1 MRWRRRRSPCS
12 PARHRRACCRRG
24 RGSTR
29 RRRSELE
36 EAIRLGLA
44 TDPARRPAT
53 PGELVERL
61 RTGWGAALPTG
72 VMTFCLSDIEGSTA
86 MWDSEPVAMAEAL
99 VRHDELIADQVESHG
114 GRFLKSM
121 GEGDSTVSVFDSAP
135 QALDAALAATRALA
149 AESWPGGLRIAAR
162 FGIHTGEAERR
173 GTDYFGPTINLAARL
188 RGQADGGQI
197 FLSSVSADLV
207 GARLPEELRAR
218 GHRAAPLEG
227 AGRSGADPRDQRA
240 RRRCTAAGHRLP
252 VSRPAGLRA
261 GGPRVLLRARGRG
274 AAIFSIASVPAGS
287 WPSSA
292 PPAAAS
298 PRSCGPESLP
308 PSRPARSTAST
319 AFASLTPG
327 ADPQAGRPER
337 GQRAG
342 DRRPVRGA
350 VHAVPRPGSAARLHR
365 RAARPSRP
373 RGDRRARRP
382 LRPAQ
387 HPRRPRPRSRPT
399 TRSCSAR

>member
-1 MRWRRRRSPCS
+1 MRWPRRRSPCS
-12 PARHRRACCRRG
+12 RARHRRACCRRG

-29 RRRSELE
+29 RRRERLE

-135 QALDAALAATRALA
+135 QALAAAIAVTRALA
-149 AESWPGGLRIAAR
+149 AEPWPGGLHIAAR
-162 FGIHTGEAERR
+162 FAIHTGEAERR
-173 GTDYFGPTINLAARL
+173 GTDYFGPDDQSRGAASRTGRWRPDL
-188 RGQADGGQI
+188 PVVGERGPRR
-197 FLSSVSADLV
+197 
-207 GARLPEELRAR
+207 GAPARGLRAR
-218 GHRAAPLEG
+218 GHRPAPLEG
-227 AGRSGADPRDQRA
+227 IGRSGADPRAQGT
-240 RRRCTAAGHRLP
+240 RRRCTPSRHGLP
-252 VSRPAGLRA
+252 VSRPAGLRD

-274 AAIFSIASVPAGS
+274 AGS
-287 WPSSA
+287 SR
-292 PPAAAS
+292 S
-298 PRSCGPESLP
+298 PR
-308 PSRPARSTAST
+308 SRPARG
-319 AFASLTPG
+319 PG
-327 ADPQAGRPER
+327 RRLGQRQVLGPQGRSGCRRRGRRGRRHRQRSSRDAGRRPQAGSAGE
-337 GQRAG
+337 GERAG

-350 VHAVPRPGSAARLHR
+350 VHAVPRPRPAARLHR
-365 RAARPSRP
+365 RAARPSR
-373 RGDRRARRP
+373 RP
-382 LRPAQ
+382 W
-387 HPRRPRPRSRPT
+387 
-399 TRSCSAR
+399 